1 MAGNGM
7 DGMFGCDPAKDSTSG
22 MDASGTGIVIAICGA
37 GASRKSDLMLALG
50 TGLFGRVI
58 ELVVSEDGPG
68 DRTSSMP
75 ELEAQLASAA
85 QASRIADTVVK
96 RMRTRTQ
103 EQESET
109 GAGTKLPPRQLLT
122 GNYQKRLNLIFT
134 MSVAAAQSAARLSGR
149 AKDTPASGICASA
162 RKPISIFVPMR

>member
-1 MAGNGM
+1 MAGMPGSE
-7 DGMFGCDPAKDSTSG
+7 PAKDSTSG

-37 GASRKSDLMLALG
+37 GASRNSDLMLALG

-103 EQESET
+103 EQEPET
-109 GAGTKLPPRQLLT
+109 GADTKTPAKGIANGKLPKKAESYFYHEC
-122 GNYQKRLNLIFT
+122 GN
-134 MSVAAAQSAARLSGR
+134 R
-149 AKDTPASGICASA
+149 AGLDRP
-162 RKPISIFVPMR
+162 